1 MRKAAVAKNPSAR
14 RLARAAATRRAQA
27 RLGVSRL
34 SVHLTGR
41 HAYAQILSPA
51 PAAKVLASASTAE
64 KALRQQFSNG
74 GNAAAAAAVGSR
86 LAEKA
91 KQAGLERLAFDRGGR
106 KYAGR
111 VRALAEAARAGGLKF

>member
-1 MRKAAVAKNPSAR
+1 MRKPLPTRTRQQR
-14 RLARAAATRRAQA
+14 RVHRAARTRRMQA
-27 RLGVSRL
+27 RLGAARL
-34 SVHLTGR
+34 VVHLSGQ
-41 HAYAQILSPA
+41 HAYAQIISPA
-51 PAAKVLASASTAE
+51 AQVLASASTVE
-64 KALRQQFSNG
+64 KEMRGKVGNG

-91 KQAGLERLAFDRGGR
+91 QALDIGKLAFDRGGC